1 MKPVNIPGNETQLLF
16 LGSTNVQETR
26 WSAGMRYRGAEV
38 LTAADVNKLSND
50 PNNFIGVG

>member
-38 LTAADVNKLSND
+38 LTAADVNKFSND